1 MTNKEWQGF
10 NPGRYEN
17 EIDVADFIRNNYTP
31 YDGDA
36 SFLAG
41 STPRTKKIMEKVN
54 ALLKAEREKGGVLDV
69 DVENVS
75 SLLGF
80 NPGYIDKENEII
92 VGLQTDAPLK
102 RAVNPF
108 GGIRMAR
115 SACEAYGYKL
125 SDKIE
130 EEFRYKTT
138 HNDGVFHVYTDE
150 MRAARHVGIITGL
163 PDAYGR
169 GRIIGD
175 YRRVALYGTAALI
188 EAKKADKKR
197 YGERDMTEENIRA
210 CEELYKQISHLEAL
224 TKMAAMYG
232 KDVTRPAANAE
243 EAVQWLYFGYLA
255 AIKEQNGAAMSLG
268 RVSTFLDIYFERDIK
283 NGVIT
288 EQRAQEIMDDFVIKL
303 RITRQL
309 RTPEYNDLFGG
320 DPTWTTESVGGMGE
334 DGRTLVTK
342 NSYRMLNTLY
352 TLGSAPEPNL
362 TILWSKNLPDAFKRF
377 CARVSADTDSIQYEN
392 DDLMRPIYGDDYGI
406 ACCVSAMKIG
416 KQMQFFGARC
426 NLAKLLL
433 LTLNGGKDE
442 NTGMQVA
449 PVGKTFS
456 GKLDYDE
463 VMREFAKYRAWLSR
477 LYINTLNVIHF
488 MHDKYAYE
496 KIQMALHDTE
506 VERFMACGV
515 AGLSVI
521 ADSLSA
527 IKYASVTPVTGENGL
542 IERFEIEGDYP
553 KYGNDDDRVD
563 GIAVGVLK
571 DFYEDLKKTPTYRGA
586 KHTLSVLTITSNVVY
601 GKKTGDTPDGRKKG
615 APFAPGANPMH
626 GREHSGALASLNS
639 VAKLPYE
646 CCRDGISNTFSIVPS
661 ALGKDAETRDRNLVN
676 MLDGYF
682 AQGAH
687 HLNVNVL
694 DREKLAAAM
703 ENPDLYPNI
712 TIRVSGYAVN
722 FHKLSRAQQLEV
734 LARTYHDSL

>member
-1 MTNKEWQGF
+1 MNYDEWQGF
-10 NPGRYEN
+10 KPGAYQN
-17 EIDVADFIRNNYTP
+17 EINVADFIKANYTP
-31 YDGDA
+31 YEGEAD
-36 SFLAG
+36 FLAG
-41 STPRTKKIMEKVN
+41 ATARTKGIMDKVN

-80 NPGYIDKENEII
+80 NPGYIDKDNEII

-130 EEFRYKTT
+130 EEFKYKTT

-150 MRAARHVGIITGL
+150 MRAARHAGIITGL

-197 YGERDMTEENIRA
+197 YGERDMTEGNIRT

-224 TKMAAMYG
+224 TKMAATYG
-232 KDVTRPAANAE
+232 KDITRPAANAE

-268 RVSTFLDIYFERDIK
+268 RVSTFLDIYFERDLR
-283 NGVIT
+283 NGTIT
-288 EQRAQEIMDDFVIKL
+288 EERAQEIMDDFVIKL

-342 NSYRMLNTLY
+342 SSFRMLNTLY

-362 TILWSKNLPDAFKRF
+362 TILWSEKLPDAFKRF

-449 PVGKTFS
+449 PEGKTFT

-463 VMREFAKYRAWLSR
+463 VMKEFAKYRAWLSR

-527 IKYASVTPVTGENGL
+527 IKYASVTPVTGKNGL

-563 GIAVGVLK
+563 GIAVEVLK
-571 DFYEDLKKTPTYRGA
+571 DFYNDLKKTPTYRGA

-601 GKKTGDTPDGRKKG
+601 GKKTGETPDGRKKG

-661 ALGKDAETRDRNLVN
+661 ALGKDPETRDRNLVN

-682 AQGAH
+682 GQGAH

-694 DREKLAAAM
+694 DREKLVAAM

-722 FHKLSRAQQLEV
+722 FHKLSKAQQLEV